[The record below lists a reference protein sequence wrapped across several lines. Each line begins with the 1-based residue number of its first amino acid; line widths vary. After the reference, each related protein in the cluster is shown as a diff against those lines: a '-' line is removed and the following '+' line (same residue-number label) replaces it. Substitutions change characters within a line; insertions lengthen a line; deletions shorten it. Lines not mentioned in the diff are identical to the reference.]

1 MSGYVECLKASAN
14 VGFEKSQQRPPR
26 TLLRCA
32 PCLHTRSHS
41 SWLQGEGREQ
51 MGRDLLQSHTKAMT
65 KLRQE
70 GRVTSC
76 SVHPRC
82 TTGTVPAAAASNY
95 LQLLRVFWEGVS
107 FPFGTGLASARW
119 PRGRAHG
126 EPEHRPRSLCS
137 RLLQQ
142 QAQLGR
148 FPLETHK
155 SIYQWRLETS
165 EGGEVKLALNE
176 PIKPEKGETRLRAE
190 KASPGLCA
198 PGCPCST
205 CSTG

>member
-1 MSGYVECLKASAN
+1 MWNAREHQLH
-14 VGFEKSQQRPPR
+14 VGSEKSQQPPPR

-32 PCLHTRSHS
+32 PCSHTRSHS
-41 SWLQGEGREQ
+41 SRLQGEGREQ

-76 SVHPRC
+76 PVRPRC
-82 TTGTVPAAAASNY
+82 AMGTVPAAAASTTCSSPCV
-95 LQLLRVFWEGVS
+95 LGGSLV
-107 FPFGTGLASARW
+107 PFQHSLGFSSVAAG
-119 PRGRAHG
+119 
-126 EPEHRPRSLCS
+126 PRSRRARAPPRLGVQ
-137 RLLQQ
+137 RLLQH

-165 EGGEVKLALNE
+165 ESGDVKLALNE
-176 PIKPEKGETRLRAE
+176 LIESGEGETRLKAG
-190 KASPGLCA
+190 KASPGLCG
-198 PGCPCST
+198 PGCPCAT